1 LPGFKNSLKKG
12 GDHKEMARA
21 NLIKI
26 ETLKQTKKFYLWELK
41 KESLTEKERASYLLA
56 LKSIEK
62 IIQEKEKSKRKG
74 KYLDKIGGYQKRLS
88 W

>member
-1 LPGFKNSLKKG
+1 MGLRL
-12 GDHKEMARA
+12 
-21 NLIKI
+21 KI
-26 ETLKQTKKFYLWELK
+26 ETLKQTQAFYIWELK

-62 IIQEKEKSKRKG
+62 IIQEREMSVRKKG
-74 KYLDKIGGYQKRLS
+74 KYLDKIGGYQKKLN

>member
-1 LPGFKNSLKKG
+1 MGLK
-12 GDHKEMARA
+12 
-21 NLIKI
+21 IKI
-26 ETLKQTKKFYLWELK
+26 KTLKQTQAFYIWELK

-62 IIQEKEKSKRKG
+62 IIQKRGIPIGKKG
-74 KYLDKIGGYQKRLS
+74 KHLDKIGGYQKKLN